1 MKEILKLDHIQ
12 KYYGNGGN
20 VTKAIQDIS
29 FSVQEGEFVGIMG
42 ASGSGKTTLLNCI
55 STIDTVS
62 AGHIYLDGTDV
73 TEINEKQIA
82 RFRRENLGFVF
93 QDFNLLDTLTISE
106 NIALALTINKVPA
119 GEIDGRVREMAGKLN
134 ITDILDKY
142 PYQVSGGQKQRC
154 ACARAIINQ
163 PKLILADEPTGAL
176 DSHSSQALLSTIQS
190 INESLDATILMVTHD
205 AFSASYANRI
215 LFLRD
220 GAIFTE
226 ILKGSDSRRVFF
238 EKILD
243 VLTMM
248 GEGISKGDT
257 VEFTFG
263 DGTQKIYTVGGIL
276 DGDLYSNTAIYGGWF
291 LMPTE
296 LIAENSVSF
305 NVSIR
310 LIVKAN
316 DTGLE
321 HTTISLEKLVDMSDG
336 LTLTTMQEAIAS
348 KEATIRQVGISI
360 IGVTLFLLLFSIIT
374 FASTIIT
381 NIATKK
387 REYAMFQSIG
397 MTRKQTEKMALCE
410 SCVLAIGSL
419 ILTLI
424 LGIILGQ
431 ILIKGLI
438 SAGIFYLSYTFPLA
452 LFTVYCIVVV
462 LIILMITISAFY
474 SLQKTP
480 LVERL
485 RIVD

>member
-1 MKEILKLDHIQ
+1 M
-12 KYYGNGGN
+12 
-20 VTKAIQDIS
+20 
-29 FSVQEGEFVGIMG
+29 
-42 ASGSGKTTLLNCI
+42 
-55 STIDTVS
+55 
-62 AGHIYLDGTDV
+62 
-73 TEINEKQIA
+73 
-82 RFRRENLGFVF
+82 
-93 QDFNLLDTLTISE
+93 
-106 NIALALTINKVPA
+106 
-119 GEIDGRVREMAGKLN
+119 
-134 ITDILDKY
+134 
-142 PYQVSGGQKQRC
+142 
-154 ACARAIINQ
+154 
-163 PKLILADEPTGAL
+163 
-176 DSHSSQALLSTIQS
+176 
-190 INESLDATILMVTHD
+190 
-205 AFSASYANRI
+205 
-215 LFLRD
+215 
-220 GAIFTE
+220 
-226 ILKGSDSRRVFF
+226 
-238 EKILD
+238 
-243 VLTMM
+243 
-248 GEGISKGDT
+248 
-257 VEFTFG
+257 
-263 DGTQKIYTVGGIL
+263 
-276 DGDLYSNTAIYGGWF
+276 
-291 LMPTE
+291 
-296 LIAENSVSF
+296 
-305 NVSIR
+305 
-310 LIVKAN
+310 IVKAN

-474 SLQKTP
+474 SLQKNKDSRFPEDYSSTTINPAFSGNCMTSGSGAGSETSAVCSEPSAASRTICAFRAVAGMNPAGIVTAAGAVFTP
-480 LVERL
+480 AMYHVPAL
-485 RIVD
+485 RRAMTASRPISLCGNTTVSSHTVGRRRMMSRAGR